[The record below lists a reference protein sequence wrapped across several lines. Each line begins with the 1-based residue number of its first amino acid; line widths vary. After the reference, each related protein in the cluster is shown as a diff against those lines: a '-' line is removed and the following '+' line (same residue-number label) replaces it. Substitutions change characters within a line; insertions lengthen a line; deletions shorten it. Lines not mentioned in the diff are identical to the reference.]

1 MEKTKPTTATKPWK
15 GECFRAQL
23 SFHRGDE
30 NLGFE
35 VPAATAKLLH
45 ELHPGKRAA
54 LIQLQGL
61 MVPGFVGV
69 ASGDGKI
76 GEMVEWTINPALR
89 GLISDRKAQAEADQL
104 GGASVEALRAALEKA
119 ESDESSDKKTGS

>member
-1 MEKTKPTTATKPWK
+1 MAEPKATTATKPWA

-30 NLGFE
+30 KLGFE

-54 LIQLQGL
+54 LVQLQGL
-61 MVPGFVGV
+61 LVPGFVGV
-69 ASGDGKI
+69 EGKA
-76 GEMVEWTINPALR
+76 GEMVEWSINLALR
-89 GLISDRKAQAEADQL
+89 GLIAVRDERAEADQL
-104 GGASVEALRAALEKA
+104 AGASVGALRTALEKA
-119 ESDESSDKKTGS
+119 ENAGVEETE

>member
-1 MEKTKPTTATKPWK
+1 MAATTTTKPWK
-15 GECFRAQL
+15 GEYFRVQL

-35 VPAATAKLLH
+35 VPAATAELLH

-61 MVPGFVGV
+61 LVPGFVGV
-69 ASGDGKI
+69 EGKA
-76 GEMVEWTINPALR
+76 GEMVEWAINQDLR
-89 GLISDRKAQAEADQL
+89 DLISDRDAKAEANQL
-104 GGASVEALRAALEKA
+104 AGASVGALRAALEKA
-119 ESDESSDKKTGS
+119 EKSGVEKEAVEKHKP

>member
-1 MEKTKPTTATKPWK
+1 MAETKPTTATKPWK

-35 VPAATAKLLH
+35 VPATTAKLLH

-61 MVPGFVGV
+61 LVPGFVGV
-69 ASGDGKI
+69 EAKA
-76 GEMVEWTINPALR
+76 GEMVEWTINETLR
-89 GLISDRKAQAEADQL
+89 DLISDRDAKAEVDQL
-104 GGASVEALRAALEKA
+104 EGVSADALRAALEKA
-119 ESDESSDKKTGS
+119 ESKEAPGKKAE